1 MYHVV
6 SMTKNNAF
14 LTTIS
19 IVIIFAFLFIVYAA
33 SNKSSSS
40 SQVIRTELQKVLSTD
55 HVKWGAKQKNVL
67 VEFSDYQCPACG
79 SFHQVLKAYEASGSA
94 QYKIASKIAFVY
106 KNYPLEKIHKNAR
119 SAAYAAEAAGMQ
131 DKFFEMGDLL
141 FENQKVWEGSN
152 DTAKVFGEYA
162 ASLKLDLTKFKK
174 DMTSPEVKN
183 RVDED
188 MILGNQVGIDS
199 TPTFYLNGK
208 KLEFSTLDEFNKL
221 LAEGVK

>member
-1 MYHVV
+1 MV
-6 SMTKNNAF
+6 
-14 LTTIS
+14 
-19 IVIIFAFLFIVYAA
+19 
-33 SNKSSSS
+33 
-40 SQVIRTELQKVLSTD
+40 
-55 HVKWGAKQKNVL
+55 
-67 VEFSDYQCPACG
+67 
-79 SFHQVLKAYEASGSA
+79 
-94 QYKIASKIAFVY
+94 
-106 KNYPLEKIHKNAR
+106 
-119 SAAYAAEAAGMQ
+119 
-131 DKFFEMGDLL
+131 
-141 FENQKVWEGSN
+141 
-152 DTAKVFGEYA
+152 GEYA